1 MTEPKRTPYFGSL
14 DGLRGLAVL
23 AVLWH
28 HAGERGLGPAIAQR
42 GFLGVDL
49 FFVISGFLITTLLLR
64 EVRAAGRIH
73 LGAFYARRAL
83 RLMPL
88 YYALLG
94 VLALLFGAVWPD
106 ALMSGPFFDDLPWYA
121 SYSSNWIVPGTFMA
135 ITWSLAMEEQF
146 YLTWPTILR
155 WAPGSASS
163 CLLLAGGSSLLVHS
177 GLLDE
182 LLQSVFGPAW
192 QLLPM
197 LGSTLLPLALGCA
210 MALSLERGKARWI
223 AWAKNSWAAPL
234 SLALLLAT
242 CALPFAWPSGP
253 LIAGAQ
259 LCMAALVASCVVRE
273 DNGLKRLLHL
283 APLRRVGT
291 VSYGVYLLHMLCL
304 QGIYELEARG
314 FISGPFARFAA
325 TAVVTYACA
334 ELSYRF
340 LESPFLRLR
349 NRFRA
354 PVLPSAQ

>member
-1 MTEPKRTPYFGSL
+1 MTETKQAQRFGSL

-28 HAGERGLGPAIAQR
+28 HAGERDLGPAIAQR

-94 VLALLFGAVWPD
+94 LLALLFGLVWPD
-106 ALMSGPFFDDLPWYA
+106 TLMSGPFFDDLPWYA

-135 ITWSLAMEEQF
+135 ISWSLALEEQF
-146 YLTWPTILR
+146 YLTWPAILR
-155 WAPGSASS
+155 WAPRSASG

-182 LLQSVFGPAW
+182 LLLSVFGPAA
-192 QLLPM
+192 QELPM

-210 MALSLERGKARWI
+210 MALSLERGEARWI
-223 AWAKNSWAAPL
+223 AWAKQRWAAPI
-234 SLALLLAT
+234 SLASLLAV
-242 CALPFAWPSGP
+242 CMLPFAWPSGP
-253 LIAGAQ
+253 LIACAQ
-259 LCMAALVASCVVRE
+259 LCMTALVASTVVRE
-273 DNGLKRLLHL
+273 DNGLKRWLQL
-283 APLRRVGT
+283 APLRRLGV

-304 QGIYELEARG
+304 QGIYELQARG
-314 FISGPFARFAA
+314 FVNGPFARFA
-325 TAVVTYACA
+325 TTVLLTYACA

-340 LESPFLRLR
+340 LESPFLKLR
-349 NRFRA
+349 SRFRA
-354 PVLPSAQ
+354 PVLPSSK